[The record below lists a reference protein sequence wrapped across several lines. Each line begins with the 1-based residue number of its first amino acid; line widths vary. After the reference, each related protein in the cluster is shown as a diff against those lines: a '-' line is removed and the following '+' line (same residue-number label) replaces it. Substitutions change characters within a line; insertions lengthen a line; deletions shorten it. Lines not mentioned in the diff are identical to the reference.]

1 VGWGIAVWTLPE
13 GVRCPRKIDLTLSKR
28 PELRTRALGVAG
40 LLGESRLEVLVDLG
54 KPLFKSV
61 FEGDLTREM
70 VGLPE

>member
-1 VGWGIAVWTLPE
+1 
-13 GVRCPRKIDLTLSKR
+13 
-28 PELRTRALGVAG
+28 VAG